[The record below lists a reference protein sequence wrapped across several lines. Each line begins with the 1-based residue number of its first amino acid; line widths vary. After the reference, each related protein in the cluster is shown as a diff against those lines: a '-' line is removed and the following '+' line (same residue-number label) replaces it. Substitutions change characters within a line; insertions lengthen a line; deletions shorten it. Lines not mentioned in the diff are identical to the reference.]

1 MYKRQVLTQ
10 GDPAAARVPLEE
22 ALRIYDPGWDRE
34 AKLRF
39 GVDVGPLATV
49 YLGTVSWLLGNV
61 AQARELIDQAA
72 ARAIQSQHPPTKA
85 FICSRMAQLDAVR
98 GDAKAMLSKSETMIE
113 LSQEHGIA
121 RYLAWGKTYRGW
133 ATAQLGN
140 REAGLRELREGLADL
155 ADQGSK
161 VHVPLYQ
168 SLLAEIEAEMG
179 ESALS
184 RIDDALLLARETGEH
199 WSDSFLHRIRGEI
212 LIKKDP
218 GNAAGAEQ
226 AFRAAIAIAQD
237 QKARSFELQA
247 ALGLAKL
254 NQSTARL
261 DEAYAVLAPALEGF
275 SPTPEMP
282 EIAEAQALLE
292 RLAHGGDGAIPAKDP
307 ATGC

>member
-1 MYKRQVLTQ
+1 MGLIVLTQ
-10 GDPAAARVPLEE
+10 GDPAGARSSLEE
-22 ALRIYDPGWDRE
+22 ALKIYDPGWDRE

-39 GVDVGPLATV
+39 GVDVGALATV
-49 YLGTVSWLLGNV
+49 YLGTASWLLGNV

-72 ARAIQSQHPPTKA
+72 ARAIQSQHAPTKA

-98 GDAKAMLSKSETMIE
+98 GDANAMLSKSETMIE

-155 ADQGSK
+155 VSQGSK

-168 SLLAEIEAEMG
+168 ALLAEIEAEMG

-184 RIDDALLLARETGEH
+184 RIDGAVALARETGEH
-199 WSDSFLHRIRGEI
+199 WSDGFLHRIRGEI
-212 LIKKDP
+212 LLKLDP
-218 GNAAGAEQ
+218 TNAVAAGQ
-226 AFRAAIAIAQD
+226 AFRTAVAIAQA
-237 QKARSFELQA
+237 QEARTFELQA

-254 NQSTARL
+254 YQSTARPANAR
-261 DEAYAVLAPALEGF
+261 EVLAPALEGF
-275 SPTPEMP
+275 SPTLEMP

-292 RLAHGGDGAIPAKDP
+292 SLARGGEGAIA
-307 ATGC
+307 

>member
-1 MYKRQVLTQ
+1 
-10 GDPAAARVPLEE
+10 
-22 ALRIYDPGWDRE
+22 
-34 AKLRF
+34 
-39 GVDVGPLATV
+39 
-49 YLGTVSWLLGNV
+49 
-61 AQARELIDQAA
+61 
-72 ARAIQSQHPPTKA
+72 
-85 FICSRMAQLDAVR
+85 
-98 GDAKAMLSKSETMIE
+98 MLSKSETMVA

-155 ADQGSK
+155 AGHGSK

-168 SLLAEIEAEMG
+168 ALLAEIEAEMG

-275 SPTPEMP
+275 TPTPEMP

-292 RLAHGGDGAIPAKDP
+292 RSARGGDGTILREAEQKSTDQ
-307 ATGC
+307 GF